1 MQRDY
6 ESIVRQVR
14 GRVTAAMDTTQRMQV
29 LADAI
34 WESLGGDA
42 GGVSWVGFYL
52 AGTDGREM
60 VLGPCRDK
68 PACSPIGLHGVCGQA
83 MTGRKAML
91 VADVRDLG
99 QAYIACDPLD
109 RSEVV
114 VPLPD
119 AGGRCRAVLDLDSH
133 RVSAFDEGDVRG
145 LRQVLV
151 AALLL

>member
-6 ESIVRQVR
+6 ESIARRVRQ
-14 GRVTAAMDTTQRMQV
+14 RVCTAADTTLRMQLV
-29 LADAI
+29 ADAI

-42 GGVSWVGFYL
+42 GGLSWVGFYL
-52 AGTDGREM
+52 ASNGGREM
-60 VLGPCRDK
+60 ILGPCRDK

-83 MTGRKAML
+83 LAGRKAML
-91 VADVRDLG
+91 VSDVRDLG

-114 VPLPD
+114 VPLVD

-151 AALLL
+151 AAGLL